1 MCVCTFVPDTA
12 RVRLQT
18 TLGKEFSDP
27 LFQRALLDVHM
38 MVVHNG
44 AERTVT
50 EWCATAQQ
58 DRVLLAHLAT

>member
-1 MCVCTFVPDTA
+1 LRDCA
-12 RVRLQT
+12 QT
-18 TLGKEFSDP
+18 TLGAEFSDP

-50 EWCATAQQ
+50 EWCAASACSA
-58 DRVLLAHLAT
+58 VLKNAACSEATEV

>member
-1 MCVCTFVPDTA
+1 MG
-12 RVRLQT
+12 LQT

-50 EWCATAQQ
+50 EWYAAARYCMPLFFC
-58 DRVLLAHLAT
+58 LLLRNMRSSRSLKFA